1 MGALVEQID
10 GWIDSGLESY
20 RALSDMLRIGSVLV
34 VGIIMLL
41 GTFELIKKVSK
52 LVIFLVI
59 IGVIVYAID
68 YLEIFDVPGIG

>member
-1 MGALVEQID
+1 MGALVDQID
-10 GWIDSGLESY
+10 SWIDSGLESY
-20 RALSDMLRIGSVLV
+20 AALSDLLKIGSVAV
-34 VGIIMLL
+34 IGIIMLL

-59 IGVIVYAID
+59 IAVIVYAID

>member
-1 MGALVEQID
+1 MGGLVEQID
-10 GWIDSGLESY
+10 EWIISGIDAY
-20 RALSDMLRIGSVLV
+20 NNLSDLLKIGSVLV

-59 IGVIVYAID
+59 IAVVVYAID